1 MLSPIEM
8 NGSEWCIMF
17 NLNQL
22 GSVEHE
28 TLDDKPIFAL
38 TSHYV
43 SSLKQDAARCIARQ
57 GIEMFAV
64 SK

>member
-1 MLSPIEM
+1 
-8 NGSEWCIMF
+8 MF

-22 GSVEHE
+22 GSVDHE
-28 TLDDKPIFAL
+28 TLNDGTLLFAL

-43 SSLKQDAARCIARQ
+43 ASIKQDAARCIARQ
-57 GIEMFAV
+57 GIEMFAT